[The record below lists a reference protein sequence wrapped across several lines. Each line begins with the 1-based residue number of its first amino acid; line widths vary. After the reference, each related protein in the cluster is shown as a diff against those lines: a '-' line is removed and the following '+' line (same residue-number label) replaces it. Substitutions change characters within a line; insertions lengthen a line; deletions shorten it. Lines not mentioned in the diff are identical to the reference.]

1 MVELKGYRVTSIDY
15 DNKIAGGTQL
25 KLQNQVRYNM
35 NYFDSENRC
44 QGVLNFRIT
53 DADLK
58 PIEIKVEL
66 VGDFVY
72 QDGDDKADIHAD
84 SFDQLFPFLRQIVN
98 SITSMSNMP
107 LLIPVIH
114 LDRNSIQINEAKKPS
129 NESLN

>member
-35 NYFDSENRC
+35 NYFDAENRC
-44 QGVLNFRIT
+44 QGILNFRIT

-58 PIEIKVEL
+58 PVEIKVEL

-98 SITSMSNMP
+98 NITSMSNMP

-114 LDRNSIQINEAKKPS
+114 LDRSSIQINEAKKQN